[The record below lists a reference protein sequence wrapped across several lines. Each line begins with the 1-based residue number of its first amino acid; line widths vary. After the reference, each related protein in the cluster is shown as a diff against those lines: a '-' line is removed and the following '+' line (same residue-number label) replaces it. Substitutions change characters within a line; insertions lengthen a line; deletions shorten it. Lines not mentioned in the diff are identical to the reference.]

1 MPVDVGISKASG
13 PLPVEPDS
21 PGHEQVD
28 TPEKHFARELHDRV
42 AQRLVGLVLEIN
54 ELRTGSRKTESMA
67 DELERL
73 EESARQI
80 LRTTREMLVDLR
92 GRTDLRLNF
101 VAALKNELAG
111 SSPKVEINVSSRWP
125 KHINGW
131 AAFNLLR
138 IVQQAT
144 ANASHHGRATTITVF
159 LDVNTA
165 DEAVLVVLD
174 NGDGMN
180 GAPIGHGIIGMQ
192 ERTTILGGAFN
203 LSARESGGT
212 RIEVRVPVHRLQ

>member
-1 MPVDVGISKASG
+1 MDVGISKASES
-13 PLPVEPDS
+13 LPVEPD
-21 PGHEQVD
+21 PAGHEQAD
-28 TPEKHFARELHDRV
+28 TPQRHFARELHDRV

-54 ELRTGSRKTESMA
+54 ELRTGSRDTESIA

-138 IVQQAT
+138 IVQQAA

-165 DEAVLVVLD
+165 NEAVLVVLD
-174 NGDGMN
+174 NGAGMN

-192 ERTTILGGAFN
+192 ERTTILGGAFT

>member
-1 MPVDVGISKASG
+1 MDVGISKASG
-13 PLPVEPDS
+13 PFPVEPDS
-21 PGHEQVD
+21 AAHESAD
-28 TPEKHFARELHDRV
+28 TLEKHFARELHDRV

-54 ELRTGSRKTESMA
+54 ELRTGSRDTDSIA

-73 EESARQI
+73 EESVRQI
-80 LRTTREMLVDLR
+80 LRATREMLVDLR

-101 VAALKNELAG
+101 VAALKSELTG

-125 KHINGW
+125 KQINGW

-144 ANASHHGRATTITVF
+144 ANASHHGRASTVTVF

-165 DEAVLVVLD
+165 NEAVLVVLD
-174 NGDGMN
+174 DGAGMN
-180 GAPIGHGIIGMQ
+180 GAPVGHGIMGMQ
-192 ERTTILGGAFN
+192 ERTTILGGVFN
-203 LSARESGGT
+203 LSPRESGGT

>member
-1 MPVDVGISKASG
+1 MDVGISKAPG
-13 PLPVEPDS
+13 PFPVEPDS
-21 PGHEQVD
+21 AGHEPAD
-28 TPEKHFARELHDRV
+28 TLEKHFARELHDRV

-54 ELRTGSRKTESMA
+54 ELRTGSRDTGSMA

-101 VAALKNELAG
+101 VAALKNELNG
-111 SSPKVEINVSSRWP
+111 SSPKVDINVSSRWP

-144 ANASHHGRATTITVF
+144 ANASHHGRATAITVF

-165 DEAVLVVLD
+165 NEAVLVVLD